1 MKYAFLLYEDESNF
15 TDANAEQQAEI
26 FAAYGAYTEAL
37 TEAGAFVAGEPVD
50 PAAEGALVRLENG
63 ETRVQDGPF
72 TEAKEQL
79 GGFYV
84 VDLPDLDSAV
94 DWAARCPCAQ
104 TGVVEIRPAVQFD

>member
-1 MKYAFLLYEDESNF
+1 MKYAFLLYENEANF
-15 TDANAEQQAEI
+15 VDASPELKGKI
-26 FAAYGAYTEAL
+26 FAAYGAYTQAL

-50 PAAEGALVRLENG
+50 PAAEGALVSLANG

-84 VDLPDLDSAV
+84 VDVPDLDSAV